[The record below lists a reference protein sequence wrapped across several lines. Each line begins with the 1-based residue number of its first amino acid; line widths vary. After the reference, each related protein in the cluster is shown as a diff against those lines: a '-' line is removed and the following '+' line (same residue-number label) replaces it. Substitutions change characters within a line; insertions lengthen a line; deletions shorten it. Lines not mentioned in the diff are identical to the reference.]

1 MTKGTLGALLLLLM
15 FFLQG
20 VTQAQTASEK
30 PQRLFF
36 GQKSKINGYAIT
48 QVASLGGYFEQ
59 NFTVGL
65 GVEQV
70 LGHRWNRWVHTGI
83 GFGVNNYEL
92 ADQLLVI
99 PVYAELR
106 GYVMDYVVS
115 PHYALGLGYGFAT
128 ADPPSGITKAYGGV
142 MLHPLLGI
150 TLGQGKKAQFHVEA
164 GYRFQDIRYVKEYTW
179 SPDVDEIKIQYRRLL
194 IRLGVQFNFFSP
206 D

>member
-1 MTKGTLGALLLLLM
+1 MTKGILGALLLLM
-15 FFLQG
+15 FLLQG
-20 VTQAQTASEK
+20 VTQAQIASEK

-65 GVEQV
+65 GLEQV

-142 MLHPLLGI
+142 MLHPLSRASMP
-150 TLGQGKKAQFHVEA
+150 QA
-164 GYRFQDIRYVKEYTW
+164 
-179 SPDVDEIKIQYRRLL
+179 S
-194 IRLGVQFNFFSP
+194 
-206 D
+206 